1 MKKYSFYVGI
11 DVSKLKLDVSL
22 VTGQDG
28 EFVTHFTVHNTTKG
42 IQHLFTRLQKQH
54 VESSSLLI
62 SFEDTGVYSLPLSC
76 YLSEQAQDYW
86 MIPAIEIKR
95 SKGLTRGKSD
105 KADSKDIAFYAL
117 SHQHKLKLSSI
128 PAKDL
133 LRLKLLQTE
142 REKVMKAIR
151 LVSSTQEG
159 KGYFPKDV
167 MSAVTKINSS
177 TIKQLEKV
185 VAKLDKEMIS
195 LVKSNELLQKQFELI
210 TSIPGV
216 GPQTAYYVITTTK
229 SFSTFDNARQLSC
242 YAGVAPFE
250 YSSGTSIKGRTK
262 VSHLADKKLKS
273 LLNLCALNAKK
284 HDKQLAQYYEK
295 KVAEGKSKML
305 VLNNIRAKL
314 LTRIFAVINRGSPY
328 VNTFQFA
335 A

>member
-22 VTGQDG
+22 VKAQGG
-28 EFVTHFTVHNTTKG
+28 EFVTHFTVNNTSKG
-42 IQHLFTRLQKQH
+42 IQQMFTRLQKH
-54 VESSSLLI
+54 HGDIASMLI
-62 SFEDTGVYSLPLSC
+62 SYEDTGVYSLPLSC
-76 YLSEQAQDYW
+76 HLSEQAQDYW

-95 SKGLTRGKSD
+95 SKGLTRGKTD
-105 KADSKDIAFYAL
+105 KSDSKDIAFYAL
-117 SHQHKLKLSSI
+117 THQHKLKLSSI
-128 PAKDL
+128 PTKGL

-151 LVSSTQEG
+151 LLSSTQEG
-159 KGYFPKDV
+159 EGYIPKDV
-167 MSAVTKINSS
+167 MSAVAKINNS

-185 VAKLDKEMIS
+185 VTKLDKEMTA

-216 GPQTAYYVITTTK
+216 GPQTAYYIITTTK
-229 SFSTFDNARQLSC
+229 SFSTFDNARQLAC

-250 YSSGTSIKGRTK
+250 YRSGTSIKGRTK

-284 HDKQLAQYYEK
+284 HDKQLAHYYEK
-295 KVAEGKSKML
+295 KLAEGKSKML
-305 VLNNIRAKL
+305 VINNIRAKL